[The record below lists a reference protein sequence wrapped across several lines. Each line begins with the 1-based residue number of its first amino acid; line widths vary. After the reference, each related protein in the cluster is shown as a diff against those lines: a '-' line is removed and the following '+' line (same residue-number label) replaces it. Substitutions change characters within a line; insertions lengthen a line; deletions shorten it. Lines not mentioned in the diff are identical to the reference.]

1 MKFYFPEISCP
12 SPFSFR
18 EVCLSHVC
26 TTTHWSWRL
35 PVSEFAL
42 PDTAANPNATFHM
55 QFYWDQRLRRQG
67 FSNITNMAYN
77 YISSFCSPFYLLTY
91 AKEASYLFTIN
102 QKLSHIVRSGVYI
115 DTHTHTHRMDSYHT
129 CWVPWNPKGNDRTSR
144 VVGGPQGSLT
154 PTHASTQGNLK
165 VKS

>member
-1 MKFYFPEISCP
+1 M
-12 SPFSFR
+12 
-18 EVCLSHVC
+18 
-26 TTTHWSWRL
+26 
-35 PVSEFAL
+35 SEFAL

-115 DTHTHTHRMDSYHT
+115 DTHTHTHTGWIHT
-129 CWVPWNPKGNDRTSR
+129 TPVEYPGIPKEMIEH
-144 VVGGPQGSLT
+144 LE
-154 PTHASTQGNLK
+154 L
-165 VKS
+165 